1 MAMNPSSAS
10 SNPLS
15 VGNVVSAGVRIYRSH
30 LKQYLM
36 LSLIGHLWILVP
48 IYGWAKYAA
57 TTGLISRL
65 AFGELSNQ
73 PESLKDARR
82 FINARMW
89 KFLVAAILVILLILG
104 LYMGMAL
111 LFLMLA
117 GITGLLV
124 ATNPALGAVGALLM
138 FVGIVAFI
146 VVLVLFFCRV
156 LLVEV
161 PLAIEQNVSS
171 TGAISRSW
179 DLTKGFTRRILWTVV
194 VAFLLTLVIYLPSQI
209 IISLLQAVIG
219 RPEETS
225 AASSLVALVSLAL
238 SLLTG
243 ALVMPFWQVIKAV
256 IYYDLRVRREGLGL
270 RLRDR

>member
-10 SNPLS
+10 SGPLS

-30 LKQYLM
+30 LKQYLT

-73 PESLKDARR
+73 PESLKDARK
-82 FINARMW
+82 FVNARMW
-89 KFLVAAILVILLILG
+89 RFLVAAILVILLILG
-104 LYMGMAL
+104 LYMGMGL
-111 LFLMLA
+111 TFIILA
-117 GITGLLV
+117 GITRVLAAG
-124 ATNPALGAVGALLM
+124 NPALGAVGGLLM
-138 FVGIVAFI
+138 FVAFI
-146 VVLVLFFCRV
+146 VILVLFFCRV

-179 DLTKGFTRRILWTVV
+179 DLTKGFTRRILGTVM
-194 VAFLLTLVIYLPSQI
+194 VAFLLTLIIYLPSQI
-209 IISLLQAVIG
+209 ITFLLQAAVG
-219 RPEETS
+219 RPEEAS
-225 AASSLVALVSLAL
+225 AASSLVGLVSLAL